1 MKRCFP
7 FQLLLLFCAVLI
19 ADWARAEEG
28 IGLVLGGGG
37 ARGAAHVGVLRVL
50 EREHIPV
57 RQIAGTSVGSFI
69 GALYAIGY
77 DADQIEAI
85 LLAID
90 WRDMFSDDPPRAS
103 LPMRRKDEDLRFL
116 LDFKPGIRDG
126 RIVFPRGVLQ
136 GQKLLLLL
144 RRLTLPVWQV
154 ERFDQLPIPYRAIAT
169 DLGSGAGVVF
179 DHGDLALAVRAS
191 MSVPAAYAPVRIDD
205 RLLVDGG
212 LYNNLPIDVVQG
224 MGAEHLVAVDV
235 GDNLVDAA
243 ELSSP
248 LAVSNQM
255 VTILMRERTKQQ
267 IALLGTGDVLIKPDL
282 GNIGAAGFDRVIE
295 GVARGEAAAMAV
307 IDRLRAFAVSAERY
321 AEIRAAQRKP
331 PFDPPLISFLDV
343 IGRDT
348 HSPHAVGDAVA
359 TAIGTPLDASQIE
372 SSLASA
378 YGQGHYET
386 IQWQPIRRG
395 DATGLELHPV
405 DKSWGPNFLTFGF
418 QLGDDFK
425 GRNDYQL
432 ALEATFAGSDR
443 HDGETRLRADLGRI
457 AGVRAERYQPFADHG
472 RLYVLPFLD
481 YRVENQL
488 LDPNASG
495 RDDYR
500 VRRAQTGALLGYN
513 FSNAWR
519 IEGGMVRGAN
529 HARLL
534 LDDPGDTR
542 INSDFAA
549 YTFDLTFDSLDD
561 SDFPS
566 SGGRTDL
573 LLQSFSHALGGDGN
587 GQVLRI
593 RSDRAFRHGRD
604 RFLLGLRA
612 HTTFD
617 NADPLQ
623 SLESLGG
630 FAQLSGFIERE
641 RVGQHSALGRVV
653 YYRRLSDASRLFSL
667 PAYFGATV
675 ETGNVWNRRRDV
687 SIDSL
692 VLAGSLFLG
701 LETPFGPMFLSFGQ
715 NDSGAGSVYLNFG
728 SLLGIQR

>member
-1 MKRCFP
+1 MP
-7 FQLLLLFCAVLI
+7 SNLWSLSLVLLLLGA
-19 ADWARAEEG
+19 APAGAEEG

-37 ARGAAHVGVLRVL
+37 ARGAAHVGVLKVL

-57 RQIAGTSVGSFI
+57 NQIAGTSVGSFI

-85 LLAID
+85 LLRID
-90 WRDMFSDDPPRAS
+90 WKDMFTDDPPRAS

-126 RIVFPRGVLQ
+126 HIVFPRGVLQ
-136 GQKLLLLL
+136 GQKLLLFL

-154 ERFDQLPIPYRAIAT
+154 DDFDRLPIPYRCIGT
-169 DLGSGAGVVF
+169 DIGNGEGVVF

-191 MSVPAAYAPVRIDD
+191 MSVPAAYAPVRIDG

-224 MGAEHLVAVDV
+224 MGAERLVAVDV
-235 GDNLVDAA
+235 GDTLVDESA
-243 ELSSP
+243 LGSP
-248 LAVSNQM
+248 LAVTNQM
-255 VTILMRERTKQQ
+255 VTILMRERTQNQ
-267 IALLGTGDVLIKPDL
+267 LARLRPQDVLIQPALD
-282 GNIGAAGFDRVIE
+282 GIGSAGFDRVAE

-307 IDRLRAFAVSAERY
+307 IDKLRVFAVSPERY
-321 AEIRAAQRKP
+321 AEIRAGQRKP
-331 PFDPPLISFLDV
+331 EFDPPLISFLEV
-343 IGRDT
+343 IGSDSG
-348 HSPHAVGDAVA
+348 SPHVVGDEMAAV
-359 TAIGTPLDASQIE
+359 IGAPLDADHIE
-372 SSLASA
+372 SHLASA

-386 IQWQPIRRG
+386 IQWQPKRR
-395 DATGLELHPV
+395 DDQTGLELHPV

-472 RLYVLPFLD
+472 RLYVLPYLD

-488 LDPNASG
+488 LDPSTGG
-495 RDDYR
+495 RADYR

-513 FSNAWR
+513 LSNDWR
-519 IEGGMVRGAN
+519 LEGGLVRGAN
-529 HARLL
+529 RARELL
-534 LDDPGDTR
+534 RDPGDAKVS
-542 INSDFAA
+542 SDYSAFV
-549 YTFDLTFDSLDD
+549 FNLTHDSLDD

-566 SGGRTDL
+566 SGGRTDF
-573 LLQSFSHALGGDGN
+573 LLQSFSNSLGGDGS

-593 RSDRAFRHGRD
+593 RSDRAISKGRN
-604 RFLLGLRA
+604 RFLLGVRA

-617 NADPLQ
+617 DADPLQ

-653 YYRRLSDASRLFSL
+653 YYRRLSDASRMFSL
-667 PAYFGATV
+667 PAYFGATL
-675 ETGNVWNRRRDV
+675 ETGNVWNRRKEV
-687 SIDSL
+687 SVDSL
-692 VLAGSLFLG
+692 IVAGSLFLG
-701 LETPFGPMFLSFGQ
+701 LETPFGPMFLSYGQ
-715 NDSGAGSVYLNFG
+715 NDAGAGSVYLNFG

>member
-1 MKRCFP
+1 MP
-7 FQLLLLFCAVLI
+7 SNLWSLSLLLLLFGA
-19 ADWARAEEG
+19 APAGAEEG
-28 IGLVLGGGG
+28 VGLVLGGGG
-37 ARGAAHVGVLRVL
+37 ARGAAHVGVLKVL

-57 RQIAGTSVGSFI
+57 NQIAGTSVGSFI

-85 LLAID
+85 LLRID
-90 WRDMFSDDPPRAS
+90 WKDMFTDDPPRAS

-126 RIVFPRGVLQ
+126 HIVFPRGVLQ
-136 GQKLLLLL
+136 GQKLLLFL

-154 ERFDQLPIPYRAIAT
+154 DDFDRLPIPYRCIGT
-169 DLGSGAGVVF
+169 DIGNGEGVVF

-191 MSVPAAYAPVRIDD
+191 MSVPAAYAPVRIDG

-224 MGAEHLVAVDV
+224 MGAQRLVAVDV
-235 GDNLVDAA
+235 GDTLVDESA
-243 ELSSP
+243 LGSP
-248 LAVSNQM
+248 LAVTNQM
-255 VTILMRERTKQQ
+255 VTILMRERTQSQ
-267 IALLGTGDVLIKPDL
+267 LARLRPQDVLIQPAL
-282 GNIGAAGFDRVIE
+282 GGIGSAGFDRVAE
-295 GVARGEAAAMAV
+295 GIARGEAAAMAV
-307 IDRLRAFAVSAERY
+307 IDKLRIFAVSPERY
-321 AEIRAAQRKP
+321 AEIRAGQRKP
-331 PFDPPLISFLDV
+331 EFDPPLISFLEV
-343 IGRDT
+343 IGSDSG
-348 HSPHAVGDAVA
+348 SPHVVGDEMAAV
-359 TAIGTPLDASQIE
+359 IGAPLDAAHIE
-372 SSLASA
+372 SHLASA

-386 IQWQPIRRG
+386 IQWQPKRRG
-395 DATGLELHPV
+395 DQTGLELYPV

-472 RLYVLPFLD
+472 RLYVLPYLD

-488 LDPNASG
+488 LDPIASG
-495 RDDYR
+495 RADYR

-513 FSNAWR
+513 LSNDWR
-519 IEGGMVRGAN
+519 LEGGLVRGAN
-529 HARLL
+529 RARELL
-534 LDDPGDTR
+534 RDPGDAK
-542 INSDFAA
+542 ISSDYSAFV
-549 YTFDLTFDSLDD
+549 FDLTHDSLDD

-573 LLQSFSHALGGDGN
+573 LLQSFSNGLGGDGS

-593 RSDRAFRHGRD
+593 RSDRAISKGRN
-604 RFLLGLRA
+604 RFLLGVRA

-617 NADPLQ
+617 DADPLQ

-667 PAYFGATV
+667 PAYFGATL
-675 ETGNVWNRRRDV
+675 ETGNVWNRRREV
-687 SIDSL
+687 SVDSL
-692 VLAGSLFLG
+692 IVAGSLFLG
-701 LETPFGPMFLSFGQ
+701 LETPFGPMFLSYGQ